1 MGTLPGVV
9 MSEHLPAGRSSRHG
23 DGLLLALV
31 VLLVLAAW
39 AVARSGWFQAGDD
52 VGYWLGVLGGTLM
65 LVLMLYPVRKRWK
78 PLRSTGSVRHWFW
91 MHMVCGI
98 AGPWLI
104 LVHSTFRIGS
114 LNAGV
119 ALASMLTVVASGVIG
134 RFLFVRVQHQLAQG
148 QASLAELRGRLG
160 LAGGE
165 MQARLDFAPE
175 LARRLREFEAREVPA
190 DPASTPSLLRQ
201 LGLPLRLWL
210 KRLRSL
216 DRLQRELA
224 AHAQA
229 RGWDEERTRQAQRR
243 LGRLLRRWF
252 DAVLRVAHYRLFDRL
267 FALWHVA
274 HLPFVVL
281 LVVSAVVHVVAVHAY

>member
-1 MGTLPGVV
+1 MGTLPGVAL
-9 MSEHLPAGRSSRHG
+9 SETPRPGRAPRHG
-23 DGLLLALV
+23 DSLLLGLV
-31 VLLVLAAW
+31 LLLVLAAW
-39 AVARSGWFQAGDD
+39 ALARSGWFKAGDD
-52 VGYWLGVLGGTLM
+52 TGYWLGVVGGTLM
-65 LVLMLYPVRKRWK
+65 LVLMLYPVRKRWRA
-78 PLRSTGSVRHWFW
+78 LRNRGSVRAWFW
-91 MHMVCGI
+91 MHMICGI

-165 MQARLDFAPE
+165 MQARLDFAPD
-175 LARRLREFEAREVPA
+175 LALRLREFEAREVPA
-190 DPASTPSLLRQ
+190 DASATPPLLRQ
-201 LGLPLRLWL
+201 LGLPVRLWIE
-210 KRLRSL
+210 RARSL
-216 DRLQRELA
+216 ALLAQALA
-224 AHAQA
+224 AHARA
-229 RGWDEERTRQAQRR
+229 SGWDDETTQTAQRR

-281 LVVSAVVHVVAVHAY
+281 LVVSAIVHVVAVHAY